1 MNNRFSIH
9 VRGRDFSLRRRVQTG
24 SGALPVTSLVA
35 PGVKCEAGYSFHLV
49 PGLRMHADI
58 PLLHTLS

>member
-1 MNNRFSIH
+1 MNNRFSIR

-24 SGALPVTSLVA
+24 SGAHPVTCLVA

-49 PGLRMHADI
+49 PGLRMRADI
-58 PLLHTLS
+58 PTLHTLL